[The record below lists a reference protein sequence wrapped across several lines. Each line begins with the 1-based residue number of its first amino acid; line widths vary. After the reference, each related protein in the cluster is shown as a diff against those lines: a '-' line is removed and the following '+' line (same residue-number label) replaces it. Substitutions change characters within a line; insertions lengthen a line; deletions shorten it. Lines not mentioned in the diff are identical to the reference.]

1 MARLERISTQSTD
14 QYVLSFRRSDDSIV
28 DIAVSL
34 GAGTEFIA
42 QPDFLTVGKWRDV
55 NDISRAILPAVQA
68 FASAAL
74 VVVDE

>member
-1 MARLERISTQSTD
+1 M
-14 QYVLSFRRSDDSIV
+14 V
-28 DIAVSL
+28 DIAVGL

-55 NDISRAILPAVQA
+55 NDITSAILPAVQA